1 MSFKGAASG
10 NAGSARSSRANDSYA
25 ERTKSS
31 DERFAG
37 GSNITDEYTAGSWG
51 GSAISGSGG
60 VKGGPHGYASG
71 YGGSYRETSSSTHR
85 GSSAGGQ
92 RGSLGGSLSDVSGG
106 GFPGGNSAGGRKG
119 GIGGSLSSVSGSRFS
134 GGQRGGGG
142 ESFSEASG
150 GGLYGGSSATGQSGG
165 YGGQFSGG
173 YGGGDGLLSGGEKET
188 MQNLNNRLST
198 YLDKVRAL
206 EEANSQLESNIKQ
219 WYANQ
224 KPETVDN
231 SKYYRTIEDLKNK
244 IIAATLD
251 NNRILLQIDNAR
263 LAAEDFKMK
272 YESELCLRQSVEMDI
287 GGLRKVL
294 DDLTLTKASL
304 ETQIESLTEELA
316 YLKKN
321 HEEEMQGL
329 RGLTSDV
336 SVQLNAAPAE
346 NILGVLNDMRAQ
358 YETLAEENR
367 KKAEEE
373 FNQKTSEL
381 KTEMSQHSEQL
392 ESSKRE
398 VTELRRTF
406 QTLEIDLQT
415 QVAMRNALENTLA
428 ETEGRYCTQLGQI
441 QGVISQLEDQL
452 SELRCDAES
461 QSTEYKLLLDIKTR
475 LENEIEMYRRLLDG
489 EGGFNYGDWSSRRE
503 VKAEPAPVPD
513 PTKSRLVTTIIEDRV
528 NGRVVSTKVDKVEQK
543 I

>member
-1 MSFKGAASG
+1 
-10 NAGSARSSRANDSYA
+10 SY
-25 ERTKSS
+25 E
-31 DERFAG
+31 
-37 GSNITDEYTAGSWG
+37 
-51 GSAISGSGG
+51 
-60 VKGGPHGYASG
+60 
-71 YGGSYRETSSSTHR
+71 ETSSSTHR

-150 GGLYGGSSATGQSGG
+150 GGLYGGSSAAGQSGG
-165 YGGQFSGG
+165 YGGVFSGALGGGQFSGGQFSGGQFSGGQFSGG

-381 KTEMSQHSEQL
+381 KTEMSKHSEQL
-392 ESSKRE
+392 ESSKKE
-398 VTELRRTF
+398 ITELRRTF

-441 QGVISQLEDQL
+441 QGVISHLEDQL

-489 EGGFNYGDWSSRRE
+489 EG
-503 VKAEPAPVPD
+503 
-513 PTKSRLVTTIIEDRV
+513 
-528 NGRVVSTKVDKVEQK
+528 
-543 I
+543 